1 MATIA
6 LRPRS
11 PTELVD
17 AAFQLYRRDPI
28 PFITGLALIYVPW
41 LVISAMTGL
50 AEILADPT
58 TLNPGRL
65 MWLSAGTI
73 IVYVL
78 ASSVTT
84 SLANDAYFDRSADVA
99 KAFRLVFQRFG
110 AIFIASIITGICVMF
125 GTILFIL
132 PGIYIYCRL
141 FATKQAILLEDN
153 GGGESIGR
161 SWRLSKGSVRHIVNT
176 LGLALLL
183 NLAIGIG
190 ANLLAKMIPSLIVQ
204 QVIATIVGCLVYPIV
219 GIIETMLYYDIR
231 IRREGFDI
239 EFLAAAAPITP
250 VEQSAST

>member
-1 MATIA
+1 MTDIA

-41 LVISAMTGL
+41 LVIAAASGL
-50 AEILADPT
+50 ALALADAT
-58 TLNPGRL
+58 TFN
-65 MWLSAGTI
+65 AGSMLW
-73 IVYVL
+73 YALGSGLAYML

-84 SLANDAYFDRSADVA
+84 SLANDAYFGRDGDLR
-99 KAFRLVFQRFG
+99 KALQLVVRRFG
-110 AIFIASIITGICVMF
+110 DILVAALIMGVCVMM
-125 GTILFIL
+125 GLFFLLL

-141 FATKQAILLEDN
+141 FCTKQAILLEDRN
-153 GGGESIGR
+153 GAASVGR
-161 SWRLSKGSVRHIVNT
+161 SWKLSKGSVRHILNT

-183 NLAIGIG
+183 NLAVGLG
-190 ANLLAKMIPSLIVQ
+190 ANFIARMVPSQIVQ

-239 EFLAAAAPITP
+239 EYLASAAAVPPI
-250 VEQSAST
+250 EQSATT